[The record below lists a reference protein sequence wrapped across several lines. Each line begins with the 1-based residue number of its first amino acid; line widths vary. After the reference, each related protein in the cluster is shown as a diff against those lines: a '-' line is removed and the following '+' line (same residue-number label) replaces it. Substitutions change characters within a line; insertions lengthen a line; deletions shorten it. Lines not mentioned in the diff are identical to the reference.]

1 MGIFRQT
8 GALFRKEF
16 RLEWR
21 QRYALGGM
29 LLYVLSTVFIVYV
42 AVQRV
47 TPQLWNV
54 LYWVILLFAAVN
66 AVVKSFV
73 QESGARQ
80 LYYYQLAHPVAVLLS
95 KILYNTCLLLALG
108 GLTFLAL
115 VFVAGNPVQEAG
127 SFCLALLLGSIG
139 LSIALTFVS
148 AIAAKADNSS
158 TLLAILSFPAI
169 LPMLLVLVN
178 LSAHAVGL
186 LGGSMAGKDI
196 LLLLSVDMIL
206 MAMSLLLFPFLWR
219 D

>member
-1 MGIFRQT
+1 MGIISQT
-8 GALFRKEF
+8 GALVRKEF

-21 QRYALGGM
+21 QRYALGGI

-80 LYYYQLAHPVAVLLS
+80 LYFYQLAHPVAVLLS
-95 KILYNTCLLLALG
+95 KILYNCCLLLALG
-108 GLTFLAL
+108 GLTFAAM
-115 VFVAGNPVQEAG
+115 VFVAGNPVREAG
-127 SFCLALLLGSIG
+127 SFCLALVLGSTG